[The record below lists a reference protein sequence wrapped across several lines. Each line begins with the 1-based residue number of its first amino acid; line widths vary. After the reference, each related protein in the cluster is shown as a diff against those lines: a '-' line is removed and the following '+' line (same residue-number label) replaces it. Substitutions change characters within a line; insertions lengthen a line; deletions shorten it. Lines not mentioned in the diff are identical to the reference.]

1 MVHFGVNYS
10 TKSLTVHQSATENS
24 YQNSG
29 T

>member
-1 MVHFGVNYS
+1 MEHFGVNYR

-24 YQNSG
+24 YQSAG